1 MLELRHEVLAGEAHL
16 SFEDAGWRMR
26 SPDQEEAQMPNMR
39 EYNDTG
45 SAKPFTGPEARKW
58 RKVWEKEQQ
67 QKSAAQIA
75 AEERAADSAARAL
88 IAEVARA
95 QAAGLSFDE
104 EGNELQAGLTQ
115 AAPATPQPSA
125 PIVPAG
131 WRPDP
136 TGRYQLR
143 YWDSAPWTAH
153 VSIQG
158 VQGSDPM

>member
-1 MLELRHEVLAGEAHL
+1 MKCLLAKRTFRSKMLVGVGALLTKKKLKCQTCG
-16 SFEDAGWRMR
+16 
-26 SPDQEEAQMPNMR
+26 

-95 QAAGLSFDE
+95 QASGLSFDE

-131 WRPDP
+131 WHPDP

-143 YWDSAPWTAH
+143 YWDGASWTAH